1 MHNTK
6 GKDSRTE
13 KPETV
18 YSIVAKLR
26 KMSDEQFT
34 AFHND
39 PRDRP
44 VGDIISYLFNHVADL
59 LVMADRWDKENRG
72 NRGNRGDRIAIPTIN
87 MAEARNALIGVR
99 DFINEG
105 ISTGCTSAHWKDAKN
120 LVDYLSLV
128 INTPIRNC
136 DRFNGD
142 PERLHV
148 EWFEWTGTSAGTN
161 SDGTVKMTFADWL
174 LEPWDGT
181 EMFPKKAPMKGDR

>member
-6 GKDSRTE
+6 DKDSRTE

-26 KMSDEQFT
+26 KMSDEQFSV
-34 AFHND
+34 FHNNT
-39 PRDRP
+39 RDSH
-44 VGDIISYLFNHVADL
+44 VGDIISYLFNHLADL
-59 LVMADRWDKENRG
+59 LVMADRWNMENRSD
-72 NRGNRGDRIAIPTIN
+72 RGGRIAIPTIN

-148 EWFEWTGTSAGTN
+148 EWFEWTGTEAGTN
-161 SDGTVKMTFADWL
+161 PDGTVKMTFADWL